1 MPALKGLDG
10 FSYKV
15 LLYEFAS
22 ERKTITKST
31 LIWYVCLWC
40 FAIAEQGIRE
50 ITNVGDCNRVSDQKR
65 LFNAWIPRQTTP
77 RGTNTPLLLTAFSQ
91 DLNSIAAV
99 NPCQLACDRHASAYH
114 P

>member
-31 LIWYVCLWC
+31 LVWYVRLWR

-50 ITNVGDCNRVSDQKR
+50 IISVGDCSRVSDQKR
-65 LFNAWIPRQTTP
+65 LFNAWIPRLITP
-77 RGTNTPLLLTAFSQ
+77 RGR
-91 DLNSIAAV
+91 SI
-99 NPCQLACDRHASAYH
+99 
-114 P
+114 